1 MRKSAALVS
10 TVLLAAGVG
19 VLTAGPASALGG
31 ETYGCQV
38 SPGPVGSYTGNCH
51 NSAKFHGPYSA
62 GFSVGGAAAGTTYTW
77 HVPAGYQT
85 APGLCGTTSGC
96 RVDGL
101 TGDDEVTVS
110 VTLTQDGATET
121 LSATAFI
128 LAVCGDVYC

>member
-10 TVLLAAGVG
+10 TVMLAAGIG
-19 VLTAGPASALGG
+19 VLTAGPAAALGG

-62 GFSVGGAAAGTTYTW
+62 GFAVGGAAAGTTYTW

-85 APGLCGTTSGC
+85 APGLCTTTAGC

-110 VTLTQDGATET
+110 VTLTQNGATET

-128 LAVCGDVYC
+128 LAVCGNVYC